1 MFIDS
6 FKYLSSS
13 SVCFVKYLAEDYFE
27 YLSQGFDSEV
37 LYLVKPK
44 GFFSL
49 WVKRLR
55 KNEKGSKKVSF
66 SSLTHKK
73 IVLKSMF
80 LRQIWNGNDEWLSQ
94 IQLKMWC
101 LIVRWC
107 VWKKVMGYVQVI
119 IWVYQ
124 LLNASD
130 EGMYLFFE
138 KGMRGGVSY
147 ISKRYNKANNKYLK
161 S

>member
-13 SVCFVKYLAEDYFE
+13 SVRFVKYLAEDYFK

-44 GFFSL
+44 GFFTL

-73 IVLKSMF
+73 NNVKKYVLET
-80 LRQIWNGNDEWLSQ
+80 D
-94 IQLKMWC
+94 LKWK
-101 LIVRWC
+101 RW
-107 VWKKVMGYVQVI
+107 MI
-119 IWVYQ
+119 IT
-124 LLNASD
+124 S
-130 EGMYLFFE
+130 
-138 KGMRGGVSY
+138 ST
-147 ISKRYNKANNKYLK
+147 
-161 S
+161 